1 MKTMKSSQKGFIVPV
16 LLVIIAI
23 LVVGGGVYIYENKK
37 AETPTVVS
45 IETQPVNQ
53 NQQQTNTQTPPPPIT
68 TGLKIYSNNGIEFK
82 YPATW
87 VIKTKDN
94 EITLTSPNNGANYI
108 TLLVF
113 STPTGKTSNINC
125 QPSGGEDV
133 NSIADG
139 FHSEECKTLKNTN
152 GVQYT
157 RVINAGMSTEQTYKE
172 RFLKAYLLNSQESVT
187 LQTILTDA
195 TGKTFS
201 PIVFDAILQSIKFNT
216 STNSNSTSTVTA
228 SEQKVLATA
237 REVIGVLAAR
247 DYQKLEGLV
256 SSDGLSLNFY
266 PQLDLVKNLIA
277 KNDVSKIPNDTKI
290 YLWGYTDGKGDP
302 INLNR
307 AQFLTTYIYS
317 NSVDYLKAPDVAV
330 NKKLG
335 GGNSLNSID
344 KDVNG
349 RTYVAFHFSGFD
361 PKYGGMDWTTL
372 YLVFDSVNGEYK
384 LRAITKDNWTI
395 QYFSNLVFQGTI
407 PTVL

>member
-1 MKTMKSSQKGFIVPV
+1 MKNSQKGFIVPV
-16 LLVIIAI
+16 LLVIIAL

-37 AETPTVVS
+37 VEIPAVVDTG
-45 IETQPVNQ
+45 TQPTNQ
-53 NQQQTNTQTPPPPIT
+53 NQQQTNTQTPPVT
-68 TGLKIYSNNGIEFK
+68 TGLKTYSNSGIEFK

-87 VIKTKDN
+87 AVTKKDN
-94 EITLTSPNNGANYI
+94 EITLTSPNNAANDI

-113 STPTGKTSNINC
+113 STPTGKTFNINC

-133 NSIADG
+133 NSIVDG

-172 RFLKAYLLNSQESVT
+172 RFLKAYLLSSQNSLT
-187 LQTILTDA
+187 LQTILTDS

-201 PIVFDAILQSIKFNT
+201 STVFDSVLQSLKFNNT
-216 STNSNSTSTVTA
+216 TNSTA
-228 SEQKVLATA
+228 PTTGNEQKVLATA
-237 REVIGVLAAR
+237 REVIGALAAR

-266 PQLDLVKNLIA
+266 PQLDLVKNLIT
-277 KNDVSKIPNDTKI
+277 KSEVSLIPKDTKV

-302 INLNR
+302 INLTR

-330 NKKLG
+330 NKTLG
-335 GGNSLNSID
+335 SGNSLNTIS

-395 QYFSNLVFQGTI
+395 
-407 PTVL
+407 